1 MEISNRDDIEKPI
14 TGQLG
19 VNQCRF
25 FIVCLLID
33 VATVYGVGGRGHL
46 RLQFGERGQFQRR
59 LQLPRENGAVSQH
72 WRNPAHPRRH
82 PRSALFICFLLLLL
96 LPSAF
101 RPFPQQNRHSIR
113 FFFSNRID

>member
-46 RLQFGERGQFQRR
+46 RLQPGERGQLQRR
-59 LQLPRENGAVSQH
+59 LQLPLKDGAVPQRFGDPADPG
-72 WRNPAHPRRH
+72 RNAR
-82 PRSALFICFLLLLL
+82 
-96 LPSAF
+96 
-101 RPFPQQNRHSIR
+101 
-113 FFFSNRID
+113 